1 MIVLAGLPDE
11 PPIARVATALDDLGI
26 AYRMIDQRRHA
37 DMHLSFD
44 PAGAQGIL
52 QGHLRCAGEE
62 DIALETVTG
71 LYQRLHS
78 DDSFPDLCDLP
89 PTHPARVRFGRIV
102 TLFTVFSDLCSG
114 RVLNRT
120 PGMGTNN
127 SKPFQAQI
135 IARAGFATPRTLITN
150 VPDKARAF
158 VLDAKAHGT
167 EVIFKSA
174 SAVRSIVRTVTA
186 GDLNRLDRLR
196 ICPVQFQERVTGR
209 DVRVHVVGEQVFATR
224 ITTTGVDYRY
234 ASRDDGGE
242 TDLAPFAL
250 PPEVAARSVALS
262 QALDLPLA
270 GIDLRETPQGEW
282 VCFEVNPS
290 PAYSYYEANTGQPIS
305 TAIAQYL
312 AGMSD

>member
-11 PPIARVATALDDLGI
+11 PPLARVATALDDLGI
-26 AYRMIDQRRHA
+26 AFRMIDQRRHA
-37 DMHLSFD
+37 DLHLLFD
-44 PAGAQGIL
+44 PAGAQGVL
-52 QGHLRCAGEE
+52 QGRLCCAGEE

-78 DDSFPDLCDLP
+78 DESFPELCDLP
-89 PTHPARVRFGRIV
+89 RDAPARVRFGRFV
-102 TLFTVFSDLCSG
+102 TLFTVFSDLCTG

-135 IARAGFATPRTLITN
+135 IARAGFGIPRTLITN
-150 VPDKARAF
+150 APDRARAF
-158 VLDAKAHGT
+158 VQEAEAQGR

-186 GDLNRLDRLR
+186 EDLDRLDRLR
-196 ICPVQFQERVTGR
+196 ICPVQFQERVDGR
-209 DVRVHVVGEQVFATR
+209 DVRVHVVGDEVFATR

-234 ASRDDGGE
+234 ASRDEGGSTE
-242 TDLAPFAL
+242 LEPFDL
-250 PPEVAARSVALS
+250 PPEVAKRAVALS
-262 QALDLPLA
+262 QMLDLPLA
-270 GIDLRETPQGEW
+270 GIDLRETPSGDW

-305 TAIAQYL
+305 TAIARYL
-312 AGMSD
+312 AA

>member
-26 AYRMIDQRRHA
+26 AFRMIDQRRHA
-37 DMHLSFD
+37 DLHLSFD
-44 PAGAQGIL
+44 PAGAQGVL
-52 QGHLRCAGEE
+52 QGTLRCAGEE

-78 DDSFPDLCDLP
+78 DESFPELCELSRDA
-89 PTHPARVRFGRIV
+89 PARVRFGRFV
-102 TLFTVFSDLCSG
+102 TLFTVFSDLSTG

-135 IARAGFATPRTLITN
+135 IARCGFGIPRTLITN
-150 VPDKARAF
+150 APDRARAF
-158 VLDAKAHGT
+158 VQEARAQGR

-174 SAVRSIVRTVTA
+174 SAVRSIVRSVTDE
-186 GDLNRLDRLR
+186 DLARLDRLR
-196 ICPVQFQERVTGR
+196 ICPVQFQERVEGR
-209 DVRVHVVGEQVFATR
+209 DVRVHVVGDEVFATR

-234 ASRDDGGE
+234 ASRDEGGS
-242 TDLAPFAL
+242 TDLEPFDL
-250 PPEVAARSVALS
+250 PPEVEKRAIALS
-262 QALDLPLA
+262 QMLDLPLA
-270 GIDLRETPQGEW
+270 GIDLRETPGGDW

-305 TAIAQYL
+305 TAIARYL
-312 AGMSD
+312 AV

>member
-26 AYRMIDQRRHA
+26 AFRMIDQRRHA
-37 DMHLSFD
+37 DLHLSFD
-44 PAGAQGIL
+44 PAGAQGVL
-52 QGHLRCAGEE
+52 QGTLRCAGEE

-78 DDSFPDLCDLP
+78 DESFPELCELSRDA
-89 PTHPARVRFGRIV
+89 PARVRFGRFV
-102 TLFTVFSDLCSG
+102 TLFTVFSDLSTG

-135 IARAGFATPRTLITN
+135 IARAGFGIPRTLITN
-150 VPDKARAF
+150 APDRARAF
-158 VLDAKAHGT
+158 VQEARAQDR

-174 SAVRSIVRTVTA
+174 SAVRSIVRSVTDE
-186 GDLNRLDRLR
+186 DLARLDRLR
-196 ICPVQFQERVTGR
+196 ICPVQFQERVEGR
-209 DVRVHVVGEQVFATR
+209 DVRVHVVGDEVFATR

-234 ASRDDGGE
+234 ASRDEGGS
-242 TDLAPFAL
+242 TDLEPFDL
-250 PPEVAARSVALS
+250 PPEVEKRAIALS
-262 QALDLPLA
+262 QMLDLPLA
-270 GIDLRETPQGEW
+270 GIDLRETPGGDW

-305 TAIAQYL
+305 TAIARYL
-312 AGMSD
+312 AV

>member
-26 AYRMIDQRRHA
+26 AFRMIDQRRHA
-37 DMHLSFD
+37 DLHLSFD
-44 PAGAQGIL
+44 PAGAQGVL
-52 QGHLRCAGEE
+52 QGTLRCAGEE

-78 DDSFPDLCDLP
+78 DESFPELCELSRDA
-89 PTHPARVRFGRIV
+89 PARVRFGRFV
-102 TLFTVFSDLCSG
+102 TLFTVFSDLSTG

-135 IARAGFATPRTLITN
+135 IARAGFGIPRTLITN
-150 VPDKARAF
+150 APDRARAF
-158 VLDAKAHGT
+158 VQEARAQGR

-174 SAVRSIVRTVTA
+174 SAVRSIVRSVTDE
-186 GDLNRLDRLR
+186 DLARLDRLR

-209 DVRVHVVGEQVFATR
+209 DVRVHVVGDEVFATR

-234 ASRDDGGE
+234 ASRDEGGS
-242 TDLAPFAL
+242 TDLEPFDL
-250 PPEVAARSVALS
+250 PLEVEKRAIALS
-262 QALDLPLA
+262 QMLDLPLA
-270 GIDLRETPQGEW
+270 GIDLRETPTGEW

-305 TAIAQYL
+305 TAIARYL
-312 AGMSD
+312 AV

>member
-26 AYRMIDQRRHA
+26 AFRMIDQRRHA
-37 DMHLSFD
+37 DLHLAFD
-44 PAGAQGIL
+44 PAGAQGVL
-52 QGHLRCAGEE
+52 QGRLRCAGEE

-78 DDSFPDLCDLP
+78 DESFPELCDLP
-89 PTHPARVRFGRIV
+89 RDAPARVRFGRFV
-102 TLFTVFSDLCSG
+102 TLFTVFSDLCTG

-135 IARAGFATPRTLITN
+135 IARAGFGIPRTLITN
-150 VPDKARAF
+150 APDRARAF
-158 VLDAKAHGT
+158 VQEARAQGR

-186 GDLNRLDRLR
+186 QDLDRLDRLR
-196 ICPVQFQERVTGR
+196 ICPVQFQERVIGR
-209 DVRVHVVGEQVFATR
+209 DVRVHVVGDEVFATR

-234 ASRDDGGE
+234 ASRDEGGSTE
-242 TDLAPFAL
+242 LEPFDL
-250 PPEVAARSVALS
+250 PPEVAKRAVALS
-262 QALDLPLA
+262 QMLDLPLA
-270 GIDLRETPQGEW
+270 GIDLRETPSGDW

-305 TAIAQYL
+305 TAIARYL
-312 AGMSD
+312 AV